1 MAKEKRIFQIQ
12 INGITE
18 SVDAVKSLNE
28 QLRDAEGIIKNLS
41 NAKIDV
47 KVSTGKATTT
57 EKVGTGTSSTDSK
70 VQLDIEKEKTKQIEM
85 QTEALREQYIQR
97 EQLKQQNKEA
107 LDDIKQEA
115 KGYVEVV
122 DGVKEYANTLN
133 GMSAEL
139 KDIKKELR
147 NTDMDT
153 EAFKEL
159 TDRAGEL
166 NEKLKKAEEAYGQ
179 LHQIY
184 QS

>member
-1 MAKEKRIFQIQ
+1 
-12 INGITE
+12 
-18 SVDAVKSLNE
+18 
-28 QLRDAEGIIKNLS
+28 
-41 NAKIDV
+41 
-47 KVSTGKATTT
+47 
-57 EKVGTGTSSTDSK
+57 
-70 VQLDIEKEKTKQIEM
+70 M

-153 EAFKEL
+153 EAFYDADGKIADPIEL
-159 TDRAGEL
+159 LKAGGL
-166 NEKLKKAEEAYGQ
+166 VWRCVCR
-179 LHQIY
+179 
-184 QS
+184 